1 MNPIRFN
8 IPPAQR
14 LILLVLTF
22 LLGLIVT
29 AFLSTILMK
38 AGGESKYLAMLRIGT
53 VAQDLFML
61 ILPAVVT
68 AMVITR
74 QPARLLCL
82 DTKPSMKMLFT
93 ALVLMI
99 VSSPMMTWIIKLN
112 AAVTFP
118 PALAELE
125 QWLRSTEETAAGTV
139 NLMLGAHNPVNLIIN
154 LLIIGV
160 MAGLAEELFFRGALQ
175 RVLQSC
181 RMPAVAAVWITAV
194 IFSAVHMQFF
204 GFVPRLLLGAFF
216 GYLLLWSGSVWLPV
230 AAHVFNN
237 CMFVLLNYFTG
248 NGDPEIGGG
257 GTSSWLLP
265 LVSCILTVI
274 GLWFMYRER
283 RKTSVAGTK

>member
-14 LILLVLTF
+14 IILLLLTF

-29 AFLSTILMK
+29 AFLSTFLLK
-38 AGGESKYLAMLRIGT
+38 VGGESKYLAMLRIGT

-61 ILPAVVT
+61 IFPAVIT

-82 DTKPSMKMLFT
+82 DTKPSLKLLWA
-93 ALVLMI
+93 ALVVMI

-112 AAVTFP
+112 QSMTFP

-125 QWLRSTEETAAGTV
+125 QWMRTSEESAAGSI
-139 NLMLGAHNPVNLIIN
+139 NLMLGAHTPVNLIIN
-154 LLIIGV
+154 LLIVGV
-160 MAGLAEELFFRGALQ
+160 LAGLAEELFFRGALQ

-248 NGDPEIGGG
+248 SGDPEISG
-257 GTSSWLLP
+257 SSVVTWLAP
-265 LVSCILTVI
+265 LISCILTVAA
-274 GLWFMYRER
+274 LWFMYRGRVER
-283 RKTSVAGTK
+283 TAVAAK

>member
-14 LILLVLTF
+14 IILLLLTF

-29 AFLSTILMK
+29 AFLSTFLLK

-61 ILPAVVT
+61 IFPAVIT

-82 DTKPSMKMLFT
+82 DTRPSWKMLWL
-93 ALVLMI
+93 ALVVMI
-99 VSSPMMTWIIKLN
+99 ISSPLMTWIIKLN
-112 AAVTFP
+112 ASMTFP

-125 QWLRSTEETAAGTV
+125 QWLRATEDSAAGTV
-139 NLMLGAHNPVNLIIN
+139 NLMLCAHTPVNLIIN
-154 LLIIGV
+154 LLIVGL

-181 RMPAVAAVWITAV
+181 RVPAVAAVWITAM

-204 GFVPRLLLGAFF
+204 GFIPRLLLGAFF

-230 AAHVFNN
+230 AAHAFNN
-237 CMFVLLNYFTG
+237 CMFVLLTYITG
-248 NGDPEIGGG
+248 SGDPEIGGSG
-257 GTSSWLLP
+257 AVSWLAPVISCGLT
-265 LVSCILTVI
+265 LVA
-274 GLWFMYRER
+274 LWFMYRDR
-283 RKTSVAGTK
+283 VGRPVAVSK

>member
-14 LILLVLTF
+14 IILLLLTF

-29 AFLSTILMK
+29 AFLSTFLLKI
-38 AGGESKYLAMLRIGT
+38 GGESRYLAMLRIGT

-61 ILPAVVT
+61 IFPAVIT

-82 DTKPSMKMLFT
+82 DTRPSWMMLLL
-93 ALVLMI
+93 ALVVMV
-99 VSSPMMTWIIKLN
+99 VSSPLMTWIIKLN
-112 AAVTFP
+112 ASVSFP
-118 PALAELE
+118 PGLAELE
-125 QWLRSTEETAAGTV
+125 EWLRATEESAAGTI
-139 NLMLGAHNPVNLIIN
+139 NLMLGAHTPVNLIVN
-154 LLIIGV
+154 LLIVGV
-160 MAGLAEELFFRGALQ
+160 MAGIAEELFFRGALQ

-181 RMPAVAAVWITAV
+181 HIPAVAAVWITAV

-237 CMFVLLNYFTG
+237 CMFVILNYITG
-248 NGDPEIGGG
+248 SGDPEIGG
-257 GTSSWLLP
+257 SSVMSWLAP
-265 LVSCILTVI
+265 IISCILTAVA
-274 GLWFMYRER
+274 LWFMYRDR
-283 RKTSVAGTK
+283 VRLQAPAK